1 MDILSLV
8 LLACALA
15 MDSFAVSL
23 CKGLS
28 VKRLKIRHYFIVGLY
43 FGGFQALMVLLGYFL
58 GVGLSSFI
66 DRYDHWIAFILLAF
80 IGLKMMKESFSP
92 AKCDT
97 SEQFSPAIMLPLAV
111 ATSIDALAV
120 GVSFAFL
127 KTNIYLSA
135 CIIGLITF
143 ALCAIGIKIGKQV
156 GVKFSSKAEFIGG
169 VVLVLIGCKILAGH
183 FLGWE

>member
-1 MDILSLV
+1 MDILSL
-8 LLACALA
+8 LALSCALA

-23 CKGLS
+23 CKSLS
-28 VKRLKIRHYFIVGLY
+28 VSRLKIRHYLIVGLY

-66 DRYDHWIAFILLAF
+66 DKYDHWIAFILLAF
-80 IGLKMMKESFSP
+80 IGLKIIKESFEP
-92 AKCDT
+92 AKCDS
-97 SEQFSPAIMLPLAV
+97 SEQFSPSVMLPLAV

-127 KTNIYLSA
+127 KIHIITSA

-143 ALCAIGIKIGKQV
+143 VLCAIGVKIGKQV
-156 GVKFSSKAEFIGG
+156 GVKFSSKSEFIGG
-169 VVLVLIGCKILAGH
+169 VVLVLIGCKILATH
-183 FLGWE
+183 FFGWE

>member
-1 MDILSLV
+1 MDILSLL

-28 VKRLKIRHYFIVGLY
+28 VTELKLKHYLIVGLY
-43 FGGFQALMVLLGYFL
+43 FGGFQALMVFLGFFL
-58 GVGLSSFI
+58 GVVLSAFI
-66 DRYDHWIAFILLAF
+66 DKYDHWIAFILLVF
-80 IGLKMMKESFSP
+80 IGLKMIKESFSP
-92 AKCDT
+92 AKCNA

-120 GVSFAFL
+120 GVSFALL
-127 KTNIYLSA
+127 KIEIIFSA
-135 CIIGLITF
+135 SIIGVVTF
-143 ALCAIGIKIGKQV
+143 IFCVIGVKIGKQV

-169 VVLVLIGCKILAGH
+169 LVLVFLGCKILFTH
-183 FLGWE
+183 LF